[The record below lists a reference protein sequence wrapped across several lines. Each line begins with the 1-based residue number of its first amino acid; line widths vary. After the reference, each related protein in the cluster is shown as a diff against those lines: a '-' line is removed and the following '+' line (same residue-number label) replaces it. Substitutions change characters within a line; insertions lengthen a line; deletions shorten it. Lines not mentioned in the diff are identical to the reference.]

1 LPLQLTGLWAFYDT
15 EDDRAVRAKVL
26 AGERAELPPVS
37 PRGAAAP
44 EEERKLEQLMRRC
57 WEPDPERRIDIFQA
71 VAFLRDAVAAS
82 DRLLN
87 ATQSEAEDPR
97 G

>member
-1 LPLQLTGLWAFYDT
+1 
-15 EDDRAVRAKVL
+15 
-26 AGERAELPPVS
+26 
-37 PRGAAAP
+37 
-44 EEERKLEQLMRRC
+44 MRRC

-71 VAFLRDAVAAS
+71 VAFLREAAAAS

-87 ATQSEAEDPR
+87 ATQSEAKDPR